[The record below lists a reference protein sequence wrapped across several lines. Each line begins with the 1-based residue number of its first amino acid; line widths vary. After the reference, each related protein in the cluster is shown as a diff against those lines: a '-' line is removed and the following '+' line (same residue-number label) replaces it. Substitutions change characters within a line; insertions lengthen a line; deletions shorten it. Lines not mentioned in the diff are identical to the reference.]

1 MKKIVR
7 LTENDLARIVRR
19 VINEQSEDAYK
30 ILSQMETLCNNG
42 NAESE
47 AMKQTV
53 YKIKD
58 KATYDT
64 IQKLVYS
71 GPKFKASQGK
81 NYALIGDWLVAEGVS
96 QVAYAGGGGDS
107 DSLMTGI
114 SNTLRGT
121 GIGNEIARHLGQ
133 FNIDEKDSLHYGTGT
148 F

>member
-7 LTENDLARIVRR
+7 LTENDLARIVKR
-19 VINEQSEDAYK
+19 VINEQNEDAYK

-42 NAESE
+42 YAESE
-47 AMKQTV
+47 SMKNTV

-81 NYALIGDWLVAEGVS
+81 NYALIADWLKAEGVS
-96 QVAYAGGGGDS
+96 PVAYASGDG
-107 DSLMTGI
+107 DDIMTGI
-114 SNTLRGT
+114 SNAVRTSGV
-121 GIGNEIARHLGQ
+121 GDAIGKHLGK
-133 FNIDEKDSLHYGTGT
+133 FNIKELKSLTYGTQT

>member
-1 MKKIVR
+1 MKRIVR
-7 LTENDLARIVRR
+7 LTESDLARIVRR
-19 VINEQSEDAYK
+19 VINEQGEDAYK

-58 KATYDT
+58 KATYDI

-81 NYALIGDWLVAEGVS
+81 NYALIADWLKAEGVS
-96 QVAYAGGGGDS
+96 EVAYPTGDG
-107 DSLMTGI
+107 DRMMTGI

-121 GIGNEIARHLGQ
+121 SIGKEIARHLGQ
-133 FNIDEKDSLHYGTGT
+133 FNDKESASLYYGTQT

>member
-47 AMKQTV
+47 AMKQVV

-58 KATYDT
+58 KATYDI

-81 NYALIGDWLVAEGVS
+81 NYALIADWLKAEGVS
-96 QVAYAGGGGDS
+96 PVAYATGDG
-107 DSLMTGI
+107 DAMMTGI

-121 GIGNEIARHLGQ
+121 GIGKEIARHLGQ
-133 FNIDEKDSLHYGTGT
+133 FNENERKSLYYGTQT